1 MSEFRAPERYGLVG
15 PSRGT
20 AWEGPASDSEDFS
33 PAVAPVNA
41 LLASFPVLSTCC
53 MLGSALVWACGPR
66 SDAAPARMA
75 SPLSSAG
82 VGRGSLN
89 T

>member
-41 LLASFPVLSTCC
+41 LLASFPILSTCC
-53 MLGSALVWACGPR
+53 MLGSALVVGMWAQVRRSPFPHGLSAFQCG
-66 SDAAPARMA
+66 
-75 SPLSSAG
+75 G
-82 VGRGSLN
+82 
-89 T
+89 